1 MFTANK
7 LQFEI
12 SDINDSVKQAL
23 KDREPIMVIIGGVC
37 FRYYV
42 TEYEAAHYYNSI
54 RGDHTKIKI
63 KGEELVP
70 VEIKEKQ
77 Q

>member
-12 SDINDSVKQAL
+12 SDVNNSVKQAL
-23 KDREPIMVIIGGVC
+23 KDGEHVMVVIGGVC

-42 TEYEAAHYYNSI
+42 TEYQTEHHYNSE
-54 RGDHTKIKI
+54 RGDHVKLTI
-63 KGEELVP
+63 KGEELF
-70 VEIKEKQ
+70 K
-77 Q
+77 